1 MTIKL
6 NDTELQELATQL
18 RHPSGKGG
26 VTIADNM
33 NENNIKMTES
43 SILELNLK
51 QNEQVLEL
59 GHGNC
64 GHLDFLLQ
72 QATSIRYV
80 GLEISE
86 LMQQEAIK
94 LNKKHSNSDVR
105 FELFNGKTIPFYEK
119 RFDKIFTVN
128 TIYFWED
135 VNAFLREIYRVL
147 KSKGRFT
154 LTFST
159 KEFME
164 TLPFTRF
171 GFKLYSEKEIVD
183 LLKLANFKIKTI
195 RQLNED
201 TVSKTGESV
210 YRNSI
215 IITSYKE

>member
-128 TIYFWED
+128 TIL
-135 VNAFLREIYRVL
+135 FL
-147 KSKGRFT
+147 GRCKCISPRN
-154 LTFST
+154 LS
-159 KEFME
+159 
-164 TLPFTRF
+164 R
-171 GFKLYSEKEIVD
+171 
-183 LLKLANFKIKTI
+183 FKIKRKI
-195 RQLNED
+195 
-201 TVSKTGESV
+201 
-210 YRNSI
+210 YAYFF
-215 IITSYKE
+215 YKRIYGNFAFYSFWF

>member
-72 QATSIRYV
+72 QATNIGYV

-94 LNKKHSNSDVR
+94 LNKKHSNSYVR
-105 FELFNGKTIPFYEK
+105 FELFDGKTIPFYEK

-147 KSKGRFT
+147 KSKGKFT

-183 LLKLANFKIKTI
+183 LLKLANFKIETI
-195 RQLNED
+195 TQLNED

-210 YRNSI
+210 YRKSI